1 MKKVLVVKEALT
13 IAGLDSNGSA
23 GMSAD
28 LHAFFAD
35 QVYGHSVLTGAVAEN
50 ATRITAEQ
58 GMPVSFIQQQLVAQQ
73 DFPIQAVKTGMLAT
87 SEVIRAVVKS
97 CAAGQFGPLV
107 VDPVIVTKQGDRL
120 LEDDA
125 FTAFCDQLIPS
136 ATVITPNY
144 AEAQELTGNVLATA
158 ESFVNAAQQLQ
169 RQGAR
174 NVVIKGQHPQPGAE
188 LTINTFVLLA
198 DGQHFWLK
206 NRFVPGKK
214 PTGPAIPSPPLLLL
228 S

>member
-1 MKKVLVVKEALT
+1 
-13 IAGLDSNGSA
+13 
-23 GMSAD
+23 
-28 LHAFFAD
+28 
-35 QVYGHSVLTGAVAEN
+35 
-50 ATRITAEQ
+50 
-58 GMPVSFIQQQLVAQQ
+58 
-73 DFPIQAVKTGMLAT
+73 MLAT